1 MNIIERTCKN
11 YISHVKFVTHN
22 NGYFFVLS
30 QVLELVTFHRRL
42 HENGHLFGIDVR
54 RVSRISG
61 VKLAFCFWITRYL
74 SHLGNILSNFEYNSF
89 LSTPM
94 LSRFQASF
102 NTLTFHC
109 VSFIIF
115 RTNFFFQMATLLTN
129 INNNFLYY
137 SIFSFRYIRF
147 TRNKLYFLWIVYARL
162 STSLSQV

>member
-22 NGYFFVLS
+22 NGYFFVLP

-102 NTLTFHC
+102 NTLTLRLLYNL
-109 VSFIIF
+109 SY
-115 RTNFFFQMATLLTN
+115 FFFQMATLLTN
-129 INNNFLYY
+129 INNNLLYY

-147 TRNKLYFLWIVYARL
+147 TRNRLYLLWIVYARL
-162 STSLSQV
+162 LTSLSQV

>member
-1 MNIIERTCKN
+1 MIFIDEYNRTMRKN

-22 NGYFFVLS
+22 NGYFFVLP

-89 LSTPM
+89 LSIPT
-94 LSRFQASF
+94 LSRLQTSF

-115 RTNFFFQMATLLTN
+115 RINFFFQTETLLIILT
-129 INNNFLYY
+129 IIYY
-137 SIFSFRYIRF
+137 
-147 TRNKLYFLWIVYARL
+147 NKRTYNTDILLF
-162 STSLSQV
+162 

>member
-1 MNIIERTCKN
+1 MIFIDEYNRTMRKN

-22 NGYFFVLS
+22 NGYFFVLP

-89 LSTPM
+89 LSIPT
-94 LSRFQASF
+94 LSRLQTSF

-115 RTNFFFQMATLLTN
+115 RINFFFQTETPLIILTIIYYNKRTYNTDILL
-129 INNNFLYY
+129 F
-137 SIFSFRYIRF
+137 
-147 TRNKLYFLWIVYARL
+147 
-162 STSLSQV
+162 

>member
-1 MNIIERTCKN
+1 MIFIDEYNRTMRKN

-22 NGYFFVLS
+22 NGYFFVLP

-89 LSTPM
+89 LSIPT
-94 LSRFQASF
+94 LSRLQTSF

-109 VSFIIF
+109 VFFIIF
-115 RTNFFFQMATLLTN
+115 RINFFFQTETLLIILT
-129 INNNFLYY
+129 IIYY
-137 SIFSFRYIRF
+137 
-147 TRNKLYFLWIVYARL
+147 NKRTYNTDILLF
-162 STSLSQV
+162 